1 MSDRGTPAD
10 PAMAMT
16 VEVLTDESGTIL
28 ALSAAQAGRPAEPRG
43 AELAEPRPPR
53 VEIRPRAGQRRH
65 VVALPA
71 ELAGVTLREVHRSFR
86 IVHDG
91 GTPRLERVTR

>member
-1 MSDRGTPAD
+1 MSDRVIPAD
-10 PAMAMT
+10 QPMAMT

-28 ALSAAQAGRPAEPRG
+28 ALSAARPGRQPEPG
-43 AELAEPRPPR
+43 GEEPVAPRPPR
-53 VEIRPRAGQRRH
+53 VEMRPRAGQQRH

-71 ELAGVTLREVHRSFR
+71 ELAGVKLGEVHRSFR